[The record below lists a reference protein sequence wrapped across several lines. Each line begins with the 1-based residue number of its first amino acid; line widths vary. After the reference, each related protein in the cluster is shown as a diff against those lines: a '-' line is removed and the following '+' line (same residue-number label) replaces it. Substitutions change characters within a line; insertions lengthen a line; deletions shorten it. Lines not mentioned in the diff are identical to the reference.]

1 MQEMIE
7 AIGFTIKRDVLE
19 KLCASPYYSIMLDE
33 STDLSTVKQLGL
45 VVQYL
50 DTQSAIPQI
59 RYLKLIDLA
68 PAVHATADVIVNA
81 VTQY

>member
-1 MQEMIE
+1 MQEIIE

-19 KLCASPYYSIMLDE
+19 KLCVSPYYSIMLDE

-50 DTQSAIPQI
+50 DKQSAIPQI
-59 RYLKLIDLA
+59 RYLKL
-68 PAVHATADVIVNA
+68 VIWLLQF
-81 VTQY
+81 TQQQM